1 MDVKSHQGLPQK
13 LTLCPW
19 VWNLRC
25 SYPRFIPVLLWSIS
39 LEIFLSQGSSR
50 EPLGSW
56 RWLGLHVD
64 SYEVRGGVDW
74 KMRWAFQVD
83 VVRVGVSPR
92 RSSLL
97 RHRMPRH
104 AKHGRQEGRW
114 TGDHQGTGRGCGW
127 RGRREALPE
136 LSTSCPTTGMQW
148 PPKLG
153 TTVFI
158 LQKVWILFKGLDACH
173 WRRFAFPVATW
184 KVD

>member
-13 LTLCPW
+13 LTLCPGLW
-19 VWNLRC
+19 SLRC
-25 SYPRFIPVLLWSIS
+25 SYPRFIPVLLWSVS
-39 LEIFLSQGSSR
+39 LEIFLSQGSSL

-64 SYEVRGGVDW
+64 SYEVRGCVDW

-97 RHRMPRH
+97 RHRMPRR

-114 TGDHQGTGRGCGW
+114 TGDWQGMWLERRARGTAWAEHFLSQPQGCSGHQNWGPQSSFCRKSGFFLKGW
-127 RGRREALPE
+127 RRVTEGDLPS
-136 LSTSCPTTGMQW
+136 L
-148 PPKLG
+148 
-153 TTVFI
+153 
-158 LQKVWILFKGLDACH
+158 
-173 WRRFAFPVATW
+173 
-184 KVD
+184 